1 MTVPQT
7 PDDQQPD
14 LDEVPDPVKA
24 TEPTAEPAPDERDDE
39 ETTGPVVA
47 GPGIGG
53 ATTTPM
59 PPVPPVP
66 DVGSGH

>member
-7 PDDQQPD
+7 PDDVQPD
-14 LDEVPDPVKA
+14 VDEVPDPVKA
-24 TEPTAEPAPDERDDE
+24 TEPKAEPAPDERDDE
-39 ETTGPVVA
+39 ETGPVVA

-59 PPVPPVP
+59 PPVPPTP
-66 DVGSGH
+66 NVGSGH

>member
-7 PDDQQPD
+7 PDDARPG

-24 TEPTAEPAPDERDDE
+24 TEPKAEPAPDERE

-47 GPGIGG
+47 GPGLGG

-66 DVGSGH
+66 NVGSGH